1 MTVERGSLYQEGAE
15 SYVALPTEERMEH
28 EVQPDTQVQGRRY
41 SNGIANGIGNGY
53 LAVQEPTQLPSPS
66 PSPSPRSGSP
76 SMAVT
81 EDAPA
86 EYSALLSAPHGHR
99 YPESLEKASGG
110 SLLGGEKEEV
120 ILASPLPISKTFDP
134 EKLEDIPEEK
144 VRKPRRLSTAKA
156 NGEVLKLSAS
166 EMEELMS
173 QPESLP
179 VTSPAKLP
187 SLSPAPIFDR
197 RSSETSPSEGH
208 FERARKISA
217 PESLTPTTE
226 GLVDRRA
233 RAETTSNPMTR
244 RPGASSRAISSPI
257 SSGYSQ
263 SFHSKPTS
271 GQTSPKRKPVPLS
284 SRPEPLDLS
293 HVSSKNMGK
302 SSGADLPSPIPQSI
316 PLPPMSIPTYL
327 QLELSSTR
335 PSPLYI
341 YRSAASEF
349 PYESSKVKFE
359 RLLNFLLLPPQ
370 LERVLYFGTLA
381 CLDAWLYTFTI
392 LPLRFFK
399 AAWILIQWWGQVL
412 AKEARFIMGF
422 IYHGTGRMWHRSR
435 GRRESMDSIA
445 RSRSA
450 SRASRPSASTA
461 PSYQSQSGRTLDI
474 PVSHG
479 TVQNGN
485 IEHLKAEIERKTK
498 PIWGRRH
505 RRTKSQP
512 SSLSSYHKADLLQ
525 GAVIICSCM
534 ILMKLDAS
542 RMYHSIRGQAAI
554 KLYVIFNVLEVF
566 DKLLAAL
573 GQDILECLFSNETLE
588 RDTEGRSKILRPMG
602 MFILALIYNVV
613 HAAALFY
620 QVITLNV
627 AVNSYS
633 NALLTLLMSNQ
644 FVEIKGTV
652 FKKIEKDNLFQLTCA
667 DIVERFQLWL
677 MLMIIALR
685 NIVEVGGLSMIGG
698 GGPDGDMMNAAAPAR
713 SNSIMPN
720 SFTILPSWSGEV
732 LSPFL
737 LVLGSEMLV
746 DWIKHSYTAK
756 FNNVKPAVYNRYLDV
771 LAKDYYTNAF
781 VNQNLV
787 KRLGLPVI
795 PLSCLFIRSAFQT
808 YHMFLATHIP
818 PPIPLSSTTSSST
831 SLSESSSPSTTAAL
845 EHFDTIIRR
854 ALGRSTFGFGP
865 GTGLDG
871 DGAGYWSWMPDTDS
885 ILAATTMLVFFLGLF
900 LVLLALKLVL
910 GMLLLKFARNRYKS
924 MKKREHE
931 SQKAPE
937 ASGKEKEKENYN
949 TEGRRLGSWGMT
961 EMDEDKKRW
970 IYDDDKEHLR
980 VMREKEQKWREKSER
995 MGMQEFGKIS
1005 RYEMVKRI
1013 W

>member
-1 MTVERGSLYQEGAE
+1 M
-15 SYVALPTEERMEH
+15 
-28 EVQPDTQVQGRRY
+28 
-41 SNGIANGIGNGY
+41 
-53 LAVQEPTQLPSPS
+53 QLPSPS
-66 PSPSPRSGSP
+66 PSLSPSPRSHSP
-76 SMAVT
+76 SLVLT
-81 EDAPA
+81 DALA
-86 EYSALLSAPHGHR
+86 EHIGTISSIAQSHRLSG
-99 YPESLEKASGG
+99 SFEKD
-110 SLLGGEKEEV
+110 LGG
-120 ILASPLPISKTFDP
+120 PLPGGKDGAAFTSPAPNSKIQPPHDS
-134 EKLEDIPEEK
+134 KLHDIPEEQVK
-144 VRKPRRLSTAKA
+144 RPRKSSTAKS
-156 NGEVLKLSAS
+156 NGDVLKLSAA
-166 EMEELMS
+166 EMEDLMS
-173 QPESLP
+173 APESLP

-187 SLSPAPIFDR
+187 SPSHQSLAPAPTIDR
-197 RSSETSPSEGH
+197 RSSDISPSYSETQ
-208 FERARKISA
+208 FERPRKISA
-217 PESLTPTTE
+217 PDSVTPTTDGHLE
-226 GLVDRRA
+226 RRA
-233 RAETTSNPMTR
+233 RAETTSNSTLR
-244 RPGASSRAISSPI
+244 RPGGSSRAISSPMT
-257 SSGYSQ
+257 SSHGQ
-263 SFHSKPTS
+263 SYYQKTTP
-271 GQTSPKRKPVPLS
+271 GQTSPKRKPLAS
-284 SRPEPLDLS
+284 GIRPEPLDLS
-293 HVSSKNMGK
+293 HLSSKATGK
-302 SSGADLPSPIPQSI
+302 STGTDLPSPIPQSI

-370 LERVLYFGTLA
+370 LEQVLYFGTLA

-399 AAWILIQWWGQVL
+399 AAWILMQWWGQVL
-412 AKEARFIMGF
+412 DREARFIMGF

-461 PSYQSQSGRTLDI
+461 PSYQSQSGRPFDV
-474 PVSHG
+474 PAP
-479 TVQNGN
+479 NGQPPN
-485 IEHLKAEIERKTK
+485 FEHLKAEIERKTK
-498 PIWGRRH
+498 PGWGRRH

-573 GQDILECLFSNETLE
+573 GQDILECLSSNETLE
-588 RDTEGRSKILRPMG
+588 RDIDGRSKILRPMG

-644 FVEIKGTV
+644 FVEIKSTV

-685 NIVEVGGLSMIGG
+685 NIVEVGGLSMLGG
-698 GGPDGDMMNAAAPAR
+698 GADGDLMRDPTAPSR

-746 DWIKHSYTAK
+746 DWIKHAYTSK

-781 VNQNLV
+781 VNQNLI

-808 YHMFLATHIP
+808 YHMFLATHLP
-818 PPIPLSSTTSSST
+818 SPLPSPSLST
-831 SLSESSSPSTTAAL
+831 SLSVESSSPSTTAAL
-845 EHFDTIIRR
+845 DHFDTIIRR
-854 ALGRSTFGFGP
+854 ALGGSPLP
-865 GTGLDG
+865 GH
-871 DGAGYWSWMPDTDS
+871 WMIPDTDS
-885 ILAATTMLVFFLGLF
+885 LLAATTMIVFFLGLF

-931 SQKAPE
+931 SQSKN
-937 ASGKEKEKENYN
+937 GEKENYN
-949 TEGRRLGSWGMT
+949 TEGKRLGSWGMT

-970 IYDDDKEHLR
+970 IFEDDKEALR
-980 VMREKEQKWREKSER
+980 VGREKEAKWREKSER
-995 MGMQEFGKIS
+995 MGLQEFGKIS